1 MKTRAIA
8 TIFVLAGLCVV
19 GRGQAPNSAHAE
31 GRQDTPKL
39 PGTWLV
45 AVTRTSPPS
54 PASFLSMQ
62 TYSGDGAVLEESN
75 NPIVPRSL
83 AQGLWVKTG
92 PRQFRRTWVYF
103 RFDSFTLPRTFIGT
117 SNNVA
122 TLTLTEDGSEFYA
135 EAIVELRDAVGV
147 FEATRTFSE
156 LGRRF

>member
-1 MKTRAIA
+1 MKTRTIA
-8 TIFVLAGLCVV
+8 TMVILASLCVV
-19 GRGQAPNSAHAE
+19 GRGQATSSAQTE
-31 GRQDTPKL
+31 DDNPKL
-39 PGTWLV
+39 TWTWMV
-45 AVTRTSPPS
+45 SVTRTSPPS

-62 TYSGDGAVLEESN
+62 TYSRDGAVLEESN

-103 RFDSFTLPRTFIGT
+103 RFDSFALPRTFIGT

-135 EAIVELRDAVGV
+135 EAIVELRDAVGA